1 MAAAHRPDRPP
12 NVTAMLQ
19 RQPRLLLGV
28 LWLGQLALVAAL
40 DYASGTE
47 LNFSVFYLLPI
58 CFATWFLSSSLGVLT
73 AFLSA
78 ALIVWLNA
86 ELGAAHLVT
95 MVANAITN
103 LLIFVVLVFI
113 LGEVR
118 ALYDRERDSSRR
130 DYLTS
135 LPNARAFYELLTM
148 EKNRARRFE
157 RPLTLAYIDLDNFK
171 LMNDLYGHPEGDVL
185 LATVA
190 KAMQNSIRET
200 DLIARLGGDEFVLL
214 LPEST
219 EEQARVV
226 LEKLQT
232 NLKQVMADNRW
243 PVTFSVGAI
252 TFLNAPDSAEEMV
265 QKADHLMYTVK
276 QSGKNRVEQ
285 KVEA

>member
-1 MAAAHRPDRPP
+1 MAAGHRTNRPL

-19 RQPRLLLGV
+19 RQPKVLLGV
-28 LWLGQLALVAAL
+28 LWLGQLALIAAL
-40 DYASGTE
+40 DYATGTE

-58 CFATWFLSSSLGVLT
+58 CFATWFLSPGLGALT
-73 AFLSA
+73 AVLSA
-78 ALIVWLNA
+78 GAIVWLNA
-86 ELGAAHLVT
+86 HNGAHLPSI
-95 MVANAITN
+95 VANAITN
-103 LLIFVVLVFI
+103 LLLFVILVFI

-118 ALYDRERDSSRR
+118 VLYERERESSRH
-130 DYLTS
+130 DYLTG

-185 LATVA
+185 LATVG
-190 KAMQNSIRET
+190 KTMQNSIRET

-219 EEQARVV
+219 DEQARVV
-226 LEKLQT
+226 LEKLQSS
-232 NLKQVMADNRW
+232 LKQVMSDNRW
-243 PVTFSVGAI
+243 PVTFSIGAV

-276 QSGKNRVEQ
+276 QSGKNRFEQ

>member
-1 MAAAHRPDRPP
+1 MAAAHRPKRPL
-12 NVTAMLQ
+12 NITAMLQ
-19 RQPRLLLGV
+19 RQPKVLLGV

-40 DYASGTE
+40 DYATGTE

-58 CFATWFLSSSLGVLT
+58 CFATWFLSSGLGVLT
-73 AFLSA
+73 AVLSA
-78 ALIVWLNA
+78 GLIVWL
-86 ELGAAHLVT
+86 ELLDGAHEAVT
-95 MVANAITN
+95 FANALTT
-103 LLIFVVLVFI
+103 LLLFVILVFV

-118 ALYDRERDSSRR
+118 MLYDRERESSRH

-171 LMNDLYGHPEGDVL
+171 LMNDLYGHPEGDTL
-185 LATVA
+185 LATVG

-200 DLIARLGGDEFVLL
+200 DLAARLGGDEFVLL

-219 EEQARVV
+219 EDQARVV
-226 LEKLQT
+226 LEKLQA
-232 NLKQVMADNRW
+232 NLKQVMSDNRW
-243 PVTFSVGAI
+243 PVTFSIGAI
-252 TFLNAPDSAEEMV
+252 TFLNAPDSAQEMV
-265 QKADHLMYTVK
+265 QKADHLMYSVK
-276 QSGKNRVEQ
+276 QSGKNRFEQ

>member
-1 MAAAHRPDRPP
+1 
-12 NVTAMLQ
+12 MLQ
-19 RQPRLLLGV
+19 RQPKVLLGV

-40 DYASGTE
+40 DYATGTD

-58 CFATWFLSSSLGVLT
+58 CFATWFLAPSLGVLT
-73 AFLSA
+73 AVVGA
-78 ALIVWLNA
+78 ALVVWLNA
-86 ELGAAHLVT
+86 ELGSAHFAT
-95 MVANAITN
+95 TVANAITN
-103 LLIFVVLVFI
+103 LLLFVILVFI
-113 LGEVR
+113 LGEVKT
-118 ALYDRERDSSRR
+118 LYDRERDSSRR
-130 DYLTS
+130 DYLTA

-148 EKNRARRFE
+148 EKNRTRRFE

-171 LMNDLYGHPEGDVL
+171 LMNDLYGHPEGDIL

-200 DLIARLGGDEFVLL
+200 DLIARLGGDEFVLM

-219 EEQARVV
+219 EEQAKVV
-226 LEKLQT
+226 LEKLQN

-243 PVTFSVGAI
+243 PVTFSIGAI

>member
-1 MAAAHRPDRPP
+1 MAAAHRPNRPL

-19 RQPRLLLGV
+19 RQPRVLLGV
-28 LWLGQLALVAAL
+28 LWLGLLALTCAL
-40 DYASGTE
+40 DYATGTE

-58 CFATWFLSSSLGVLT
+58 SFATWFLSSSLGILT
-73 AFLSA
+73 ALLSA
-78 ALIVWLNA
+78 VLVVWLNA
-86 ELGAAHLVT
+86 HLGTAHLGST
-95 MVANAITN
+95 VANAILN
-103 LLIFVVLVFI
+103 LLLFVIMVFV

-118 ALYDRERDSSRR
+118 MLYERERDQSRH
-130 DYLTS
+130 DYLTG

-171 LMNDLYGHPEGDVL
+171 LMNDLYGHPEGDTL
-185 LATVA
+185 LATVG
-190 KAMQNSIRET
+190 KMMQNSIRET
-200 DLIARLGGDEFVLL
+200 DFIARLGGDEFVLL

-219 EEQARVV
+219 EEQARIV
-226 LEKLQT
+226 LEKLQS
-232 NLKQVMADNRW
+232 NLKQIMFENRW
-243 PVTFSVGAI
+243 PVTFSIGAI
-252 TFLNAPDSAEEMV
+252 TFLKAPDSAEEMV

>member
-1 MAAAHRPDRPP
+1 MAAGHRTNRPL

-19 RQPRLLLGV
+19 RQPKVLLGV
-28 LWLGQLALVAAL
+28 LWLGQLALIAAL
-40 DYASGTE
+40 DYATGTE

-58 CFATWFLSSSLGVLT
+58 CFATWFLSSGLGALT
-73 AFLSA
+73 AVLSA
-78 ALIVWLNA
+78 AAIVWLNA
-86 ELGAAHLVT
+86 HNGAHLPSI
-95 MVANAITN
+95 VANAITN
-103 LLIFVVLVFI
+103 LLLFVILVFI

-118 ALYDRERDSSRR
+118 VLYERERDSSRH
-130 DYLTS
+130 DYLTG

-185 LATVA
+185 LATVG
-190 KAMQNSIRET
+190 KTMQNSIRET

-226 LEKLQT
+226 LEKLQSS
-232 NLKQVMADNRW
+232 LKQVMSDNRW
-243 PVTFSVGAI
+243 PVTFSIGAV

-276 QSGKNRVEQ
+276 QSGKNRFEQ